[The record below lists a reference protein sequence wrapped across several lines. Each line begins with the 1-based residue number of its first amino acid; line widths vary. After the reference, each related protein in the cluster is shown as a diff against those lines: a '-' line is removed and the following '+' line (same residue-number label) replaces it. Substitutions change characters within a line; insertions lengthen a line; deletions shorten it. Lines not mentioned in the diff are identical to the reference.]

1 MHASGTFL
9 GWITFIFH
17 HLRLEQIVQRERGE
31 HRKGGEG
38 KGGERRGEKKEQK
51 KSELGVEHFIPL
63 FP

>member
-1 MHASGTFL
+1 MHASGIFL
-9 GWITFIFH
+9 GWVTFIFH

-31 HRKGGEG
+31 HGEG
-38 KGGERRGEKKEQK
+38 GKRGREGRGEERRKSK